1 MTTLSPSPRKSLD
14 RRDDARGQ
22 ASWSLWMLALFAFAY
37 MLTTFV
43 GVYVVFPL
51 LGLQEG
57 DVYLFAHSVAGWLAA
72 LASWLVLAAA
82 PVAGVMFAVRAL
94 RLEVA
99 NRARLGLVL
108 NALALLFTAYLV
120 FDEIRMAYF
129 PGFTFPFP
137 G

>member
-1 MTTLSPSPRKSLD
+1 
-14 RRDDARGQ
+14 
-22 ASWSLWMLALFAFAY
+22 MLALFAFAY
-37 MLTTFV
+37 MLTSFV

-51 LGLQEG
+51 LGLHEG
-57 DVYLFAHSVAGWLAA
+57 DVYLFAHSVAGWVAA
-72 LASWLVLAAA
+72 VGSWLVLAAA

-94 RLEVA
+94 RLEVS

-108 NALALLFTAYLV
+108 NALALLFTAYSV